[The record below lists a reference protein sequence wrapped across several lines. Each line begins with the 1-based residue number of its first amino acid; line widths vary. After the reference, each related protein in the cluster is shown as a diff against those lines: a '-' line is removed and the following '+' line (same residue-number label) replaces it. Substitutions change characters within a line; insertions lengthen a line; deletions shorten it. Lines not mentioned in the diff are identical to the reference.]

1 MLADVETQIPP
12 HLQDVFVRSKKN
24 ISIREQVALG
34 ILLSRYGNV
43 FSKDN
48 NDLGKFTLIRHRINT
63 SDTNVV
69 NGVWRLV
76 DDNTTISKRGI
87 LAVCCRLPCLTHV
100 IIIIIIVTSFAPIS
114 SKIKLSGATKPGD

>member
-100 IIIIIIVTSFAPIS
+100 
-114 SKIKLSGATKPGD
+114 LRRHWNDCHCDGL